1 MNGGEMKSKSNIDDY
16 VKSRNFVNSV
26 SRLQQYRRS
35 VVQTE
40 QDNSNLIE
48 EKFGQKVVRLVNF
61 S

>member
-1 MNGGEMKSKSNIDDY
+1 MKSKSNIDDY